1 MCTVITDNSKNEA
14 FANLDIDF
22 IWPFYK
28 TKINIKACEINCM
41 Y

>member
-1 MCTVITDNSKNEA
+1 MYAVIIDNSKEEG

-22 IWPFYK
+22 MRPFYK
-28 TKINIKACEINCM
+28 TKMNIKACEINCM